1 MILLEIHRE
10 ENDNLIELIYNK
22 WLTLRST
29 KLKYLVKGKK
39 VSLDDFLI
47 MAKDGIEFE
56 NLYGYTFN
64 SKYRNKTEKQ
74 WAVIE
79 TNKIIID
86 DRVFGIISE
95 IPNDFKSIEWF
106 EPFRSYPFNQNDTLG
121 RSIQKKMER
130 QTMFPTIKLYP
141 IINQNEN
148 LETFDVKNT

>member
-1 MILLEIHRE
+1 MVLLEIHRE

-29 KLKYLVKGKK
+29 KIRYLVKGEK

-64 SKYRNKTEKQ
+64 SKYRNETEKK
-74 WAVIE
+74 WAVLE
-79 TNKIIID
+79 TIKIIIED
-86 DRVFGIISE
+86 DKVCGIISE
-95 IPNDFKSIEWF
+95 IPNNLKSREWF
-106 EPFRSYPFNQNDTLG
+106 EYFKNYLFNLNDTLA
-121 RSIQKKMER
+121 RSNWKIMDFCY
-130 QTMFPTIKLYP
+130 TKLFP

-148 LETFDVKNT
+148 LETFDVAT